1 MIENSKTAL
10 SHSGK
15 LTFRRRTFSK
25 IFFKLSP
32 ELRPLEAAF
41 SDTDESVGHERS
53 GANVIKL
60 FTVVS
65 YHFY

>member
-1 MIENSKTAL
+1 MKENSKTAL

-32 ELRPLEAAF
+32 ELRPLETAF
-41 SDTDESVGHERS
+41 SDTDQSVGHEGS
-53 GANVIKL
+53 GPNVIKL
-60 FTVVS
+60 FTAVS
-65 YHFY
+65 YDF